1 MEAETTITIWH
12 ILGVGISLGVPLSG
26 AMFAVFKYSVGRN
39 ITAMDKK
46 FEALEAQVDKIG
58 KKVDEINQSYGREGM
73 TRVECRVCR
82 QECADRSAAY
92 QRDILEWLRR
102 SDDKVD
108 KLMMMLANVHNGM
121 GGLNNRSTDKP

>member
-1 MEAETTITIWH
+1 MMEAETAITIWR

-73 TRVECRVCR
+73 TRSECRVCR
-82 QECADRSAAY
+82 QECADRMTAY
-92 QRDILEWLRR
+92 QRDILEYMRR
-102 SDDKVD
+102 SDDKFDRILIMVAD
-108 KLMMMLANVHNGM
+108 KARAHRYTNG
-121 GGLNNRSTDKP
+121 NDK